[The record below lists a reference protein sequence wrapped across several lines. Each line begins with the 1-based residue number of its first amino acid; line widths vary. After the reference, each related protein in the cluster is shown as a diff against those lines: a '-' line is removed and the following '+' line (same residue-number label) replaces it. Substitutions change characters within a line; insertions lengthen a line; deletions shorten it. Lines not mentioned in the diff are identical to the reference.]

1 MSTDG
6 RRLIAEMVSGVAL
19 TRRGDLLGA
28 DSQIDLRGLV
38 VPLFRC
44 SVVRGL
50 FLEAAIGGLILNR
63 SSGSAA

>member
-28 DSQIDLRGLV
+28 DSQIDLRGLF
-38 VPLFRC
+38 VPLF
-44 SVVRGL
+44 VF
-50 FLEAAIGGLILNR
+50 FLEAAIDGLILNR